1 MSGVRERL
9 FDSFKLEDNF
19 PENHL
24 LHRIDRFLD
33 LSDPRQYLPDFRNRT
48 CRPLLE
54 SELMIR
60 ARFAGCYLANR
71 SDRRA
76 TSQKVAGRD
85 GSIADTGV
93 ESEALATNQPFRQ
106 ITLVPS
112 GRAAS
117 FALRSRQSWSR
128 RADHV
133 RNAVQRCA
141 PRLSAGLNGSCL
153 SGTLRRNS
161 AGHHRIVAIL
171 NVYISS
177 YYDRLRINLF
187 NFES

>member
-1 MSGVRERL
+1 VSGVRERL

-33 LSDPRQYLPDFRNRT
+33 LIDPRQYLPDFRNRT

-93 ESEALATNQPFRQ
+93 EGEALATNQPFRQ
-106 ITLVPS
+106 ITLVAS
-112 GRAAS
+112 GRATSPAVATIMVEAS
-117 FALRSRQSWSR
+117 GPRSESR
-128 RADHV
+128 PATRAPLD
-133 RNAVQRCA
+133 
-141 PRLSAGLNGSCL
+141 PGLNGSCL

-161 AGHHRIVAIL
+161 AGHRRIFTIL
-171 NVYISS
+171 NIYISS
-177 YYDRLRINLF
+177 YYDRLRINIF